1 MSNPYARDCSYGN
14 LLSGKANC
22 HYRRLP
28 VNSSIQIFTPQVSQ
42 ILFIAELNKFS
53 LRSFGINAY
62 RKEESM
68 KKEQIRNELFKI
80 EVLRQRL
87 MRPQFIALGLTVGQ
101 GQPRILKELLFE
113 GSMTQKKLADACL
126 LDVTTMSRTLDRMEQ
141 AGLLV
146 RESNPDCRRSWL
158 IALTD
163 KGTDIAY
170 LMFLL

>member
-1 MSNPYARDCSYGN
+1 
-14 LLSGKANC
+14 
-22 HYRRLP
+22 
-28 VNSSIQIFTPQVSQ
+28 
-42 ILFIAELNKFS
+42 
-53 LRSFGINAY
+53 
-62 RKEESM
+62 M

-141 AGLLV
+141 AGLL
-146 RESNPDCRRSWL
+146 PPFMADCPNRQGNGHSK
-158 IALTD
+158 
-163 KGTDIAY
+163 KGTADI
-170 LMFLL
+170 